1 MNDKQRF
8 KQEVERRFYALFNAS
23 KSGYKQPEMERHR
36 LAGFINAGVFLGLT
50 SNAEMQVLMESVH
63 GAVFGKT
70 MDQRRQRRSG
80 FWLDE
85 GRDYAQYESPAFERR
100 QERGPV

>member
-1 MNDKQRF
+1 MTQKEQF
-8 KQEVERRFYALFNAS
+8 TGEVERRFRALFSAS
-23 KSGYKQPEMERHR
+23 RAGYRQPDTERHR

-50 SNAEMQVLMESVH
+50 SNAEMQELMESVH
-63 GAVFGKT
+63 LEVFGET
-70 MDQRRQRRSG
+70 MTKRRQTRPG

-100 QERGPV
+100 PGRGA